1 MPKWRP
7 PASRRLLVFAAV
19 AHCAARR
26 LLPRSNWEDGVFSR
40 LELCFDEPDKGN
52 TTVTLKQV
60 MCSDLSS
67 PGFRCLV
74 QLWLWGCQPCC

>member
-1 MPKWRP
+1 M
-7 PASRRLLVFAAV
+7 
-19 AHCAARR
+19 
-26 LLPRSNWEDGVFSR
+26 FSR